1 MKNPNKDIVSDKGDR
16 KNHDSVDDRLSSTT
30 SEVNSNLNAEYLSA
44 RTVKH
49 NLKCPLCSHRGRQKY
64 YCNSWRFTY
73 HLRTK
78 HPENEEAEALI
89 DLINFL
95 IIKEVLV

>member
-1 MKNPNKDIVSDKGDR
+1 MKNTNKDLVSDKCDN
-16 KNHDSVDDRLSSTT
+16 KNHDSVDDSLSSTK
-30 SEVNSNLNAEYLSA
+30 SEETTNVNAKYLSS